1 MRLHRRGVDEHLR
14 RCSASRD
21 QGMED
26 VDPDAL
32 GCPSDEAVVE
42 RLARAVGI
50 RCVDPTTD

>member
-1 MRLHRRGVDEHLR
+1 MRLHRQGVDEHLR

-42 RLARAVGI
+42 RLVRAVDI
-50 RCVDPTTD
+50 RCVNPTTA